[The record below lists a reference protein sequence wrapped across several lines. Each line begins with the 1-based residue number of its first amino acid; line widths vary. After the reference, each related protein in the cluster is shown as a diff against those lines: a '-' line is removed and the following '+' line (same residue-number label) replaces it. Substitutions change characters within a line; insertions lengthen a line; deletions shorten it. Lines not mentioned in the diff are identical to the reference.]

1 MSFDT
6 LDRGSRMPD
15 ATLTMIMLLLVVL
28 ITAVLGMERNDL
40 G

>member
-15 ATLTMIMLLLVVL
+15 ATLTMIMLLLLVL
-28 ITAVLGMERNDL
+28 ITSVLGMERNDL